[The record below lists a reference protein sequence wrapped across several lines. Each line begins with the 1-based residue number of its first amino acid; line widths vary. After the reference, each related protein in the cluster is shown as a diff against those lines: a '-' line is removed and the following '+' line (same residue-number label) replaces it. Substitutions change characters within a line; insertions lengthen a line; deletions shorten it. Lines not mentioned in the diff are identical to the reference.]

1 MEKVSCEAACGVS
14 VVVSTRALRLTVSTV
29 ALLATLGVLAKPA
42 MAQIAAPA
50 ETPSIADD
58 DSGGEVLV
66 TGIRGAIIQGLES
79 KRKSDVIVESIK
91 SEEIGKFPDKN
102 LAEALQRVPGVSID
116 RDGGEG
122 RFVTIRGLGPGFNT
136 VLLNGRRIAS
146 DNYNR
151 SFSFDTIASDLV
163 GGVNVYK
170 TQQSYIREGGVGGTV
185 DVRTA
190 RPMDKM
196 GLRIV
201 GRAEGL
207 YEENSGKLTPN
218 FSGLISDTFLDNK
231 VGVLFSF
238 SRQER
243 RNRTYTVDTGQV
255 RSEGAF
261 TAFDPVNFPSI
272 FAYDNFG
279 VSPIYRQ
286 VELNRSV
293 IDEHRVRTGFSGALQ
308 VRPNDDLE
316 LNVDYLYSDFNTDTT
331 VDTVSNWLYAVNP
344 PKSAANAVAA
354 QGNDYVGFANYIRNS
369 SRTELDSNG
378 VVTKIDTNPN
388 AGSQAFNTQNNRRPT
403 VTQMAGANLNYNIS
417 SKVKLRLDGA
427 WSSARLKNPGL
438 NKRRSMEIVGVGK
451 YFIDATGAVP
461 GVTEI
466 DSRLNAD
473 YANFTNVQVRR
484 QFDTG
489 DDIDATNYE
498 LSGELNWEVNDEF
511 RTRVGVLREVG
522 EKSLRRYATAD
533 NLQNLVYQNS
543 GFNFASEAALRG
555 VTNGIQSPDPA
566 LFGQQSGANNNTFLI
581 DIPAYDA
588 FMADPANIARL
599 RQIVSTRPDAA
610 QRQAAIDAFVANGS
624 GYGAAL
630 TGESSRVKETVTSA
644 YFDVDG
650 DFEIVGRPA
659 HITAGL
665 RYTHT
670 KLDATGFSRVLVT
683 LRNPIPAPNS
693 PPPDPLALEGVFANA
708 DGPGGLTELSL
719 NNSYDDF
726 LPSLNFKV
734 EVTNNVIFRAAAS
747 QSLTRPELDD
757 VAPRFNF
764 GGFSKIGSFAT
775 TNNTNLRP
783 LVSTNLDGSLEWY
796 PATATSLAVDVFQKQ
811 IDGFIISET
820 IAGQTV
826 PTLPTTASGDYL
838 PSYNNFTLTRPANN
852 GNVRIRGV
860 TFSWTQSF
868 GFGGGFQANYT
879 RVGSNRPFD
888 AAAYDATKVTL
899 PGLGNSLNLIG
910 FFERGPLAARV
921 AYNRRDGFLRNPGFC
936 GGIYCNKSE
945 PLFAK
950 DYEQLDARV
959 SIAAT
964 KNIQFYIEGINLTKS
979 SLYQNGRFDNLFI
992 SYENFGRRYTFGVTG
1007 RF

>member
-1 MEKVSCEAACGVS
+1 M
-14 VVVSTRALRLTVSTV
+14 
-29 ALLATLGVLAKPA
+29 
-42 MAQIAAPA
+42 
-50 ETPSIADD
+50 
-58 DSGGEVLV
+58 
-66 TGIRGAIIQGLES
+66 
-79 KRKSDVIVESIK
+79 
-91 SEEIGKFPDKN
+91 
-102 LAEALQRVPGVSID
+102 PGVAID

-146 DNYNR
+146 ENYNR

-170 TQQSYIREGGVGGTV
+170 TQQSYIREGGIGGTV

-201 GRAEGL
+201 GRVEGL
-207 YEENSGKLTPN
+207 YEENSGKVTPN
-218 FSGLISDTFLDNK
+218 FSGLISDTFFDNK
-231 VGVLFSF
+231 VGLLFSF

-243 RNRTYTVDTGQV
+243 RNRTYTVDSGQL
-255 RSEGAF
+255 RTEGAF
-261 TAFDPVNFPSI
+261 TAYDPVAFPTI

-279 VSPIYRQ
+279 VSPVYRQ

-293 IDEHRVRTGFSGALQ
+293 IDEHRVRTGFSTALQ

-331 VDTVSNWLYAVNP
+331 VNTVSNWLYAINP
-344 PKSAANAVAA
+344 PKSAADAVAKM
-354 QGNDYVGFANYIRNS
+354 GGEYVGFANYIRNN
-369 SRTELDSNG
+369 SRTELDRNG
-378 VVTKIDTNPN
+378 VMTKIDTNPN
-388 AGSQAFNTQNNRRPT
+388 AGSQAFNTQVNRRPT
-403 VTQMAGANLNYNIS
+403 ITQMVGANLNYAFSENLKI
-417 SKVKLRLDGA
+417 KIDGA
-427 WSSARLKNPGL
+427 WSSARLNNPGL
-438 NKRRSMEIVGVGK
+438 NKRRSLEIVGVGK
-451 YFIDATGAVP
+451 YFIDASGAVP
-461 GVTEI
+461 AVTEL

-473 YANFTNVQVRR
+473 YANFSNVQVRR
-484 QFDTG
+484 QYNTG

-498 LSGELNWEVNDEF
+498 FSGELNWQVNDKF

-522 EKSLRRYATAD
+522 EKALKRYATAD
-533 NLQNLVYQNS
+533 DLQTLLYQNS
-543 GFNFASEAALRG
+543 GFAFTSEAALRG
-555 VTNGIQSPDPA
+555 ITRGILSPDPT
-566 LFGQQSGANNNTFLI
+566 LFGQQSGANNNTYLI
-581 DIPAYDA
+581 DVAAYDK

-599 RQIVSTRPDAA
+599 RQIVSTRSDAA
-610 QRQAAIDAFVANGS
+610 ERQAAINAFIANGS
-624 GYGAAL
+624 SFAAAL

-659 HITAGL
+659 HVTAGV

-670 KLDATGFSRVLVT
+670 QLDATGYSRVLIS
-683 LRNPIPAPNS
+683 LRNPIPAPGS
-693 PPPDPLALEGVFANA
+693 PPPDPAALEGVFANA
-708 DGPGGLTELSL
+708 NGPGGLTELTL
-719 NNSYDDF
+719 NNSYNNF
-726 LPSLNFKV
+726 LPSVNVKV
-734 EVTNNVIFRAAAS
+734 ELTNNVIFRAAAS

-764 GGFSKIGSFAT
+764 GGFSKIGSFAS

-783 LVSTNLDGSLEWY
+783 LVSTNFDGSLEWY
-796 PATATSLAVDVFQKQ
+796 PAAATSLAVDVFQKQ
-811 IDGFIISET
+811 VDGFIISET
-820 IAGQTV
+820 VPGQTV

-838 PSYNNFTLTRPANN
+838 PAYNNFTLTRPANN

-860 TFSWTQSF
+860 TVSWTQSF
-868 GFGGGFQANYT
+868 AFGGGFQANYT

-888 AAAYDATKVTL
+888 PLTYDATKVTL
-899 PGLGNSLNLIG
+899 PGIGNSLNLVG

-936 GGIYCNKSE
+936 GGIYCSKSE

-950 DYEQLDARV
+950 NYEQLDARI
-959 SIAAT
+959 SMAAT
-964 KNIQFYIEGINLTKS
+964 KHVQFYVEGINLTKS
-979 SLYQNGRFDNLFI
+979 SLYQNGRYDNLFV